1 VYVLTNDLDLK
12 LEYKVMKGERGESIC
27 YQLYL
32 YLYEDAINETNKG
45 EMEEEQLLIKIPNN
59 ALVPRD

>member
-12 LEYKVMKGERGESIC
+12 LEYKVIKGERGESIC

-32 YLYEDAINETNKG
+32 YLYEDAINED
-45 EMEEEQLLIKIPNN
+45 Q
-59 ALVPRD
+59 